1 MAKVTYVGEIRNAL
15 DALADSVSKR
25 KDGTIVIRRGF
36 YYRHGADAESYRIA
50 VCKKLNSTGIQYSI
64 KDYGEKWAAFRGGAS
79 LASQSHWWVEL
90 WPEQVDI
97 LA

>member
-1 MAKVTYVGEIRNAL
+1 MAKPKSFQAQVSNIL

-25 KDGTIVIRRGF
+25 RDGSIVIRRGF

-50 VCKKLNSTGIQYSI
+50 VCKKLNAAGLDYSI

-79 LASQSHWWVEL
+79 LTSQSHWWVEI
-90 WPEQVDI
+90 WPPVDTV
-97 LA
+97 A